1 MKKRIIDYR
10 LRIDSI
16 LTNNPEETDWQSLM
30 EEHLTQIAFFQH
42 ERLVHL
48 IVTLLVAVVAMM
60 AFGMALSSPGIFIGI
75 LVLLLIVLLAAYIL
89 HYYTLENEVQK
100 MYSQYDKILE
110 HINKKR

>member
-1 MKKRIIDYR
+1 MEK
-10 LRIDSI
+10 
-16 LTNNPEETDWQSLM
+16 TDWKCLL

-48 IVTLLVAVVAMM
+48 IVTALVAIVAMM
-60 AFGMALSSPGIFIGI
+60 AIGMALSSPSIFVGI

-100 MYSQYDKILE
+100 MYTQYDKILE
-110 HINKKR
+110 HINDKK